1 MHVEEIAFHLAV
13 PFVVLAITAAMGY
26 YVVVLFTNLLKM
38 A

>member
-13 PFVVLAITAAMGY
+13 PIIMLATVAAMGY
-26 YVVVLFTNLLKM
+26 YVTMLFVDIFKI